1 MDGWTLAVLGIA
13 WLIGLGSTLYVAKE
27 RGRSGIEGWAFG
39 IILGPIGIIAVG
51 MLPIRPPAALAA
63 SKPVSPLETRLR
75 SSSE

>member
-13 WLIGLGSTLYVAKE
+13 WIVGLGSTVYVAKE
-27 RGRSGIEGWAFG
+27 RGRSRMEGWLFG
-39 IILGPIGIIAVG
+39 AILGPLGILAVG
-51 MLPIRPPAALAA
+51 MLPIRPPATPAA